1 MCRSL
6 ARWIEAGY
14 NHDMKLQHRH
24 PSDRPREKLALHGAA
39 RLTDLELLM
48 AIIGSGNKQADVGV
62 IARRVLKVLQAKGA
76 DVSYGDL
83 KAVGGLGA
91 AKIPMILASFELAR
105 RHLMEPDRP
114 VIDSVEKA
122 YEALREYAS
131 KTQEHFVMLT
141 LDGANRLIN
150 KHLISVG
157 TLTAS
162 LVHPREVFA
171 PAIADRAASIIVAHN
186 HPSDTLKPSS
196 ADIEVTKRLEK
207 TANIIGIKFIDHLI
221 ITKRDYRSI
230 ANML

>member
-1 MCRSL
+1 
-6 ARWIEAGY
+6 
-14 NHDMKLQHRH
+14 MKLRDKL
-24 PSDRPREKLALHGAA
+24 PSDRPREKLAAYGTA

-62 IARRVLKVLQAKGA
+62 IALRVLKVLQAKGV
-76 DVSYGDL
+76 DVLYDDL
-83 KAVGGLGA
+83 KTVGGLGA
-91 AKIPMILASFELAR
+91 AKIPVILASFELAR
-105 RHLMEPDRP
+105 RHLIEPDRP
-114 VIDSVEKA
+114 VIDSAEKA
-122 YEALREYAS
+122 YEALKEYVG

-141 LDGANRLIN
+141 LDGANRLID

-186 HPSDTLKPSS
+186 HPSDTLKPSP
-196 ADIEVTKRLEK
+196 ADIEITKRLEQ

-221 ITKRDYRSI
+221 ITKRGYRSI

>member
-1 MCRSL
+1 
-6 ARWIEAGY
+6 
-14 NHDMKLQHRH
+14 MKLRDKI
-24 PSDRPREKLALHGAA
+24 PSDRPREKLALYGAA
-39 RLTDLELLM
+39 RLSDLELLM

-62 IARRVLKVLQAKGA
+62 IARRVLKVLQTKGA
-76 DVSYGDL
+76 DVLYDDL
-83 KAVGGLGA
+83 KTVGGLGA
-91 AKIPMILASFELAR
+91 AKIPVILASFELAR
-105 RHLMEPDRP
+105 RHLIEPDRP
-114 VIDSVEKA
+114 VIDSAEKA
-122 YEALREYAS
+122 YEALKEYVG

-141 LDGANRLIN
+141 LDGANRLID

-186 HPSDTLKPSS
+186 HPSDTLKPSP
-196 ADIEVTKRLEK
+196 ADIEITKRLEQ

-221 ITKRDYRSI
+221 ITKRGYRSI

>member
-1 MCRSL
+1 
-6 ARWIEAGY
+6 
-14 NHDMKLQHRH
+14 MKLRDKL
-24 PSDRPREKLALHGAA
+24 PSDRPREKLALYGVA
-39 RLTDLELLM
+39 RLSDLELLM

-76 DVSYGDL
+76 DVSYDDL

-91 AKIPMILASFELAR
+91 AKIPVILASFELAR
-105 RHLMEPDRP
+105 RHLTEPDRP
-114 VIDSVEKA
+114 VIDSAEKA
-122 YEALREYAS
+122 YEVLKEYAG

-186 HPSDTLKPSS
+186 HPSGELTPSE
-196 ADIEVTKRLEK
+196 ADKAVTRRLEETGK
-207 TANIIGIKFIDHLI
+207 LLGINLVDHII
-221 ITKRDYRSI
+221 ITKSTHSSI
-230 ANML
+230 KNPE

>member
-1 MCRSL
+1 
-6 ARWIEAGY
+6 
-14 NHDMKLQHRH
+14 MKLRDKI
-24 PSDRPREKLALHGAA
+24 PSDRPREKLALYGAA

-62 IARRVLKVLQAKGA
+62 IARRVLKVLQTKGA
-76 DVSYGDL
+76 DVSYDDL

-91 AKIPMILASFELAR
+91 AKIPVILASFELAR
-105 RHLMEPDRP
+105 RHLVEPDRP

-122 YEALREYAS
+122 YEALKEYAG

-186 HPSDTLKPSS
+186 HPSGELTPSE
-196 ADIEVTKRLEK
+196 ADKAVTQRLEEAGK
-207 TANIIGIKFIDHLI
+207 LLGIDLKLHII
-221 ITKRDYRSI
+221 ITKTKHQVIKPY
-230 ANML
+230 

>member
-1 MCRSL
+1 
-6 ARWIEAGY
+6 
-14 NHDMKLQHRH
+14 MKLRDKI
-24 PSDRPREKLALHGAA
+24 PSDRPREKLALYGAA

-62 IARRVLKVLQAKGA
+62 IARRVLKVLQVKGS
-76 DVSYGDL
+76 DVSYDDL

-91 AKIPMILASFELAR
+91 AKIPVILASFELAR
-105 RHLMEPDRP
+105 RHLIEPDRP
-114 VIDSVEKA
+114 VIDSAEKA
-122 YEALREYAS
+122 YGVLKEYAG
-131 KTQEHFVMLT
+131 KTQEHFVILT
-141 LDGANRLIN
+141 LDGANRLID

-186 HPSDTLKPSS
+186 HPSDTLKPSP
-196 ADIEVTKRLEK
+196 ADIEITKRLEQ

-221 ITKRDYRSI
+221 ITKRGYRSI